1 MKDKFYCV
9 MQNQNSRN
17 NELHIFKVFEKTGN
31 IACQSLCNRIN
42 YINCKEPTNDNNVY
56 DKQGLIRFS
65 AKKEKQMCGICMSV
79 LYGNNN

>member
-31 IACQSLCNRIN
+31 VACQSIISLRFRHGGEKITNLC
-42 YINCKEPTNDNNVY
+42 
-56 DKQGLIRFS
+56 
-65 AKKEKQMCGICMSV
+65 
-79 LYGNNN
+79 

>member
-31 IACQSLCNRIN
+31 VATI
-42 YINCKEPTNDNNVY
+42 T
-56 DKQGLIRFS
+56 
-65 AKKEKQMCGICMSV
+65 
-79 LYGNNN
+79 GNNLFRKISFNAEN

>member
-31 IACQSLCNRIN
+31 VACQSI
-42 YINCKEPTNDNNVY
+42 IT
-56 DKQGLIRFS
+56 
-65 AKKEKQMCGICMSV
+65 
-79 LYGNNN
+79 GNNLFRKISFNAEN